1 MLPPPLTTLPQSYF
15 LSLSMVN
22 ATSLII
28 LLTFLH
34 GCLSFPAVVRKACG
48 VEAMSSLWVWP
59 YEGGA
64 RRREAGF

>member
-15 LSLSMVN
+15 LSLSTVN